1 MGRKASLSITKPIPA
16 SVSFTRWFRPYLP
29 PLPYQPRSDF
39 VSWSLSLRPRQAGS
53 LRLICGRRWSPSELR
68 SPKEMRLG
76 PRLSEPSK
84 ELSETTE
91 AHSQAL
97 AEMEQKR
104 EAERRATEEN
114 HDAERRASEQM
125 HDEAMGSAKRE
136 VMQARL
142 QFVNSERGA
151 IEQAIQK
158 LRSAE
163 TFEDER
169 RRAREMRS
177 IHIQEMLIYWAR
189 DAHTALSDGGRSDLA
204 SQFLLE
210 GCDLS
215 TADRVEEVYTRLIG
229 IVDLVMTPS

>member
-1 MGRKASLSITKPIPA
+1 
-16 SVSFTRWFRPYLP
+16 
-29 PLPYQPRSDF
+29 
-39 VSWSLSLRPRQAGS
+39 
-53 LRLICGRRWSPSELR
+53 
-68 SPKEMRLG
+68 
-76 PRLSEPSK
+76 
-84 ELSETTE
+84 
-91 AHSQAL
+91 
-97 AEMEQKR
+97 MEQKR